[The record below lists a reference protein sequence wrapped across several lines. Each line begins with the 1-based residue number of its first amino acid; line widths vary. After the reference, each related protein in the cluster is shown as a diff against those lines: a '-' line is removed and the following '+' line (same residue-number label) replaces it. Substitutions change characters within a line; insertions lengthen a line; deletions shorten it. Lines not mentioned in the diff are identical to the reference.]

1 MVFFFCVD
9 EIKRTNAPFRKRCVI
24 RLELRFWGD
33 VLLSLLSSK
42 VVFVLY
48 IFYGNFGSRNQAAMA
63 TSRTFLQ
70 SFLLLFSLVLLL

>member
-1 MVFFFCVD
+1 MD

-24 RLELRFWGD
+24 RAAFLGRRAFISIVFE
-33 VLLSLLSSK
+33 

-70 SFLLLFSLVLLL
+70 SLLLLFSLVLLL

>member
-1 MVFFFCVD
+1 M
-9 EIKRTNAPFRKRCVI
+9 
-24 RLELRFWGD
+24 
-33 VLLSLLSSK
+33 LLSLLSSK